1 MCTAAVCFSMLL
13 WLPPVLRPSFQA
25 ATAAHCGVAGSTSC
39 LHHKHV
45 MSSCHPSERPMLLS
59 SRQKAASGILVS
71 SVCWK
76 CSMGHAACRACAVV
90 SLVSHKV
97 PRSHS
102 SCASPYCHCMR
113 HTLGTAPAHVT
124 PSLPDI
130 TNATLRRL
138 TDELSRAVS
147 AIFVHHFWLAFVSRE
162 RGKYLTQCAQS
173 NLACWSQPQSLLS
186 ACCLML
192 QAHQN
197 CNATSAATPNSV
209 QTAGLALLQ
218 QLRQCCCFFQP
229 HSWPSVGHSGSPVGA
244 WQELLASPFCCC

>member
-1 MCTAAVCFSMLL
+1 MLSMC
-13 WLPPVLRPSFQA
+13 
-25 ATAAHCGVAGSTSC
+25 CG
-39 LHHKHV
+39 
-45 MSSCHPSERPMLLS
+45 
-59 SRQKAASGILVS
+59 QYGIT
-71 SVCWK
+71 
-76 CSMGHAACRACAVV
+76 
-90 SLVSHKV
+90 KV

-102 SCASPYCHCMR
+102 SCASPYYHCMR

-124 PSLPDI
+124 PSFI
-130 TNATLRRL
+130 TCHSQRNAASVTRRIIEGCISNFRPPFVACVCL
-138 TDELSRAVS
+138 TGKGEVS
-147 AIFVHHFWLAFVSRE
+147 HSVRT
-162 RGKYLTQCAQS
+162 KYGPLESTE
-173 NLACWSQPQSLLS
+173 CWSQPKSLLS